1 MKEKAA
7 TVTLLMLLSVAFL
20 LMPLSIVTGQLG
32 VNIYLLNPEE
42 EGVAGQTV
50 NLQGTIDISNGRY
63 QIWFDDRLVLTNS
76 SEGYYVNADFIIP
89 SLPEGT
95 YSITLRDVT
104 TNQNT
109 TKDFTLKLAYYIE
122 AQVPPSPELLQE
134 GDSVVLNVTIA
145 GVQSGTTYHAN
156 VTVTLPEPLGTIYS
170 RIVELAA
177 SGEETVASALVT
189 YPAAA
194 FQPEGSLTDYAG
206 TYKVAFNATL
216 ATGQF
221 IVGFTDS
228 SLYHRGQAV
237 AINAIGYNPGE
248 NATITIVNEKT
259 SDEVYSETVA
269 ASSEG
274 VVSSSYTVPSDA
286 LIGNYNITIT
296 PETTEKLVRD
306 SQIFSVPGY
315 AITVNTLNLAGEP
328 VGQIVVEALDE
339 SADTVYNGTSLFDG
353 STSLKLETGNHVLT
367 AYWNNV
373 AVGEMNVTITGAG
386 SFDLTCQLTNLKIT
400 IKNEQGNLIPF
411 VSLDI
416 TYQYVTTK
424 DGASKTGSASGETD
438 LSGTFVL
445 NSVLPGIS
453 YTVNASLYGVV
464 FNTDNK
470 TVSNVPVQPLSE
482 VVIIC
487 PTKTLTL
494 KIVDYNMEAIPN
506 ARIELV
512 EISSGLFHG
521 AVTDD
526 AGTVTLDL
534 TFGKYRLRVYKDEIL
549 LNSTVIEVFSDAQR
563 QVRCSLY
570 NIQVSVMVVDYFN
583 QPIPNMNVVFNGPGA
598 EARSSTTQ
606 ANGATTFGGVIGGDI
621 QILAY
626 PEGAESSYEAV
637 SLSIEE
643 PTTVEI
649 QMAKYILIGP
659 FLVESSALAT
669 LIVVVV
675 AVLLFVS
682 IEVILRKR
690 AKRSDSGS

>member
-1 MKEKAA
+1 LKEKAA

-20 LMPLSIVTGQLG
+20 FMPLSVVTGQLG
-32 VNIYLLNPEE
+32 VNIYLLNPES
-42 EGVAGQTV
+42 EGVAGQNV
-50 NLQGTIDISNGRY
+50 NLQGTIDTSNGRY
-63 QIWFDDRLVLTNS
+63 QIWFSDRLVLTNS
-76 SEGYYVNADFIIP
+76 SEGYYVNADFTIP
-89 SLPEGT
+89 PLPEGT

-104 TNQNT
+104 TNENT
-109 TKDFTLKLAYYIE
+109 TQDFTLKLAYYIE

-134 GDSVVLNVTIA
+134 GSSVVLNATIA

-156 VTVTLPEPLGTIYS
+156 VTVTLPAPLSTSYS
-170 RIVELAA
+170 RIVELSA
-177 SGEETVASALVT
+177 SGEETVATALVT

-206 TYKVAFNATL
+206 TYHVSFNDTL

-221 IVGFTDS
+221 VVGFTNS
-228 SLYHRGQAV
+228 SLYHRGQTVAV
-237 AINAIGYNPGE
+237 NAIGYQPDE

-259 SDEVYSETVA
+259 NSAVYSETVA

-286 LIGNYNITIT
+286 LISNYNITIT
-296 PETTEKLVRD
+296 PETTEKLIRD

-315 AITVNTLNLAGEP
+315 SITVNTLNLAGEP

-339 SADTVYNGTSLFDG
+339 ATDTVYNGTSLYDG
-353 STSLKLETGNHVLT
+353 TASLKLETGNHVLT
-367 AYWNNV
+367 AYWNDV

-386 SFDLTCQLTNLKIT
+386 SFDLTCRLTNLKIT
-400 IKNEQGNLIPF
+400 VKNEQGNLIPF

-424 DGASKTGSASGETD
+424 SGTSKTGSASGETD

-487 PTKTLTL
+487 PTMTLTL

-521 AVTDD
+521 VVTDA
-526 AGTVTLDL
+526 AGTVTVDV

-549 LNSTVIEVFSDAQR
+549 LNSTVIEVFSDSQR
-563 QVRCSLY
+563 EVRCSLY

-621 QILAY
+621 QIIAY

-649 QMAKYILIGP
+649 QLAKYILIGP
-659 FLVESSALAT
+659 FLIESSALAT

-682 IEVILRKR
+682 IEVIMRRR
-690 AKRSDSGS
+690 AKRSDRES

>member
-1 MKEKAA
+1 LKEKAA

-20 LMPLSIVTGQLG
+20 FMPLSVVTGQLG
-32 VNIYLLNPEE
+32 VNIYLLNPES
-42 EGVAGQTV
+42 EGVAGQNV
-50 NLQGTIDISNGRY
+50 NLQGTIDTSNGRY
-63 QIWFDDRLVLTNS
+63 QIWFSDRLVLTNS
-76 SEGYYVNADFIIP
+76 SEGYYVNADFTIP
-89 SLPEGT
+89 PLPEGT

-104 TNQNT
+104 TNENT
-109 TKDFTLKLAYYIE
+109 TQDFTLKLAYYIE

-134 GDSVVLNVTIA
+134 GSSVVLNATIA

-156 VTVTLPEPLGTIYS
+156 VTVTLPAPLSTSYS
-170 RIVELAA
+170 RIVELSA
-177 SGEETVASALVT
+177 SGEETVATALVT

-206 TYKVAFNATL
+206 TYHVSFNDTL

-221 IVGFTDS
+221 VVGFTNS
-228 SLYHRGQAV
+228 SLYHRGQTVAV
-237 AINAIGYNPGE
+237 NAIGYQPDE

-259 SDEVYSETVA
+259 NSAVYSETVA

-286 LIGNYNITIT
+286 LISNYNITIT
-296 PETTEKLVRD
+296 PETTEKLIRD

-315 AITVNTLNLAGEP
+315 SITVNTLNLAGEP

-339 SADTVYNGTSLFDG
+339 ATDTVYNGTSLYDG
-353 STSLKLETGNHVLT
+353 TASLKLETGNHVLT
-367 AYWNNV
+367 AYWNDV
-373 AVGEMNVTITGAG
+373 AVGEMNVTITGAD
-386 SFDLTCQLTNLKIT
+386 SFDLTCRLTNLKIT
-400 IKNEQGNLIPF
+400 VKNEQGNLIPF

-424 DGASKTGSASGETD
+424 SGTSKTGSASGETD

-487 PTKTLTL
+487 PTMTLTL

-521 AVTDD
+521 VVTDA
-526 AGTVTLDL
+526 AGTVTVDV

-549 LNSTVIEVFSDAQR
+549 LNSTVIEVFSDSQR
-563 QVRCSLY
+563 EVRCSLY

-606 ANGATTFGGVIGGDI
+606 ANGVTTFGGVIGGDI
-621 QILAY
+621 QIIAY

-649 QMAKYILIGP
+649 QLAKYILIGP
-659 FLVESSALAT
+659 FLIESSALAT

-682 IEVILRKR
+682 IEVIMRRR
-690 AKRSDSGS
+690 AKRSDRES

>member
-1 MKEKAA
+1 
-7 TVTLLMLLSVAFL
+7 
-20 LMPLSIVTGQLG
+20 
-32 VNIYLLNPEE
+32 
-42 EGVAGQTV
+42 
-50 NLQGTIDISNGRY
+50 
-63 QIWFDDRLVLTNS
+63 
-76 SEGYYVNADFIIP
+76 
-89 SLPEGT
+89 
-95 YSITLRDVT
+95 
-104 TNQNT
+104 
-109 TKDFTLKLAYYIE
+109 
-122 AQVPPSPELLQE
+122 
-134 GDSVVLNVTIA
+134 
-145 GVQSGTTYHAN
+145 
-156 VTVTLPEPLGTIYS
+156 
-170 RIVELAA
+170 
-177 SGEETVASALVT
+177 
-189 YPAAA
+189 
-194 FQPEGSLTDYAG
+194 
-206 TYKVAFNATL
+206 
-216 ATGQF
+216 
-221 IVGFTDS
+221 
-228 SLYHRGQAV
+228 
-237 AINAIGYNPGE
+237 
-248 NATITIVNEKT
+248 
-259 SDEVYSETVA
+259 VYSETVA

>member
-1 MKEKAA
+1 LKEKAA

-20 LMPLSIVTGQLG
+20 FMPLSVVTGQLG
-32 VNIYLLNPEE
+32 VNIYLLNPES
-42 EGVAGQTV
+42 EGVAGQNV
-50 NLQGTIDISNGRY
+50 NLQGTIDTSNGRY
-63 QIWFDDRLVLTNS
+63 QIWFSDRLVLTNS
-76 SEGYYVNADFIIP
+76 SEGYYVNADFTIP
-89 SLPEGT
+89 PLPEGT

-104 TNQNT
+104 TNENT
-109 TKDFTLKLAYYIE
+109 TQDFTLKLAYYIE

-134 GDSVVLNVTIA
+134 GSSVVLNATIA

-156 VTVTLPEPLGTIYS
+156 VTVTLPAPLSTSYS
-170 RIVELAA
+170 RIVELSA
-177 SGEETVASALVT
+177 SGEETVATALVT

-206 TYKVAFNATL
+206 TYHVSFNDTL

-221 IVGFTDS
+221 VVGFTNS
-228 SLYHRGQAV
+228 SLYHRGQTVAV
-237 AINAIGYNPGE
+237 NAIGYQPDE

-259 SDEVYSETVA
+259 NSEVYSETVA

-286 LIGNYNITIT
+286 LISNYNITIT
-296 PETTEKLVRD
+296 PETTEKLIRD

-315 AITVNTLNLAGEP
+315 SITVNTLNLAGEP

-339 SADTVYNGTSLFDG
+339 ATDTVYNGTSLYDG
-353 STSLKLETGNHVLT
+353 TASLKLETGNHVLT
-367 AYWNNV
+367 AYWNDV

-386 SFDLTCQLTNLKIT
+386 SFDLTCRLTNLKIT
-400 IKNEQGNLIPF
+400 VKNEQGNLIPF

-424 DGASKTGSASGETD
+424 SGTSKTGSASGETD

-487 PTKTLTL
+487 PTMTLTL

-521 AVTDD
+521 VVTDA
-526 AGTVTLDL
+526 AGTVTVDV

-549 LNSTVIEVFSDAQR
+549 LNSTVIEVFSDSQR
-563 QVRCSLY
+563 EVRCSLY

-621 QILAY
+621 QIIAY
-626 PEGAESSYEAV
+626 PEGAENSYEAV

-649 QMAKYILIGP
+649 QLAKYILIGP
-659 FLVESSALAT
+659 FLIESSALAT

-682 IEVILRKR
+682 IEVIMRRR
-690 AKRSDSGS
+690 AKRSDRES

>member
-1 MKEKAA
+1 LKEKAA

-20 LMPLSIVTGQLG
+20 FMPLSVVTGQLG
-32 VNIYLLNPEE
+32 VNIYLLNPES
-42 EGVAGQTV
+42 EGVAGQNV
-50 NLQGTIDISNGRY
+50 NLQGTIDTSNGRY
-63 QIWFDDRLVLTNS
+63 QIWFSDRLVLTNS
-76 SEGYYVNADFIIP
+76 SEGYYVNADFTIP
-89 SLPEGT
+89 PLPEGT

-104 TNQNT
+104 TNENT
-109 TKDFTLKLAYYIE
+109 TQDFTLKLAYYIE

-134 GDSVVLNVTIA
+134 GSSVVLNATIA

-156 VTVTLPEPLGTIYS
+156 VTVTLPAPLSTSYS
-170 RIVELAA
+170 RIVELSA
-177 SGEETVASALVT
+177 SGEETVATALVT

-206 TYKVAFNATL
+206 TYHVSFNDTL

-221 IVGFTDS
+221 VVGFTNS
-228 SLYHRGQAV
+228 SLYHRGQTVAV
-237 AINAIGYNPGE
+237 NAIGYQPDE

-259 SDEVYSETVA
+259 NSEVYSETVA

-286 LIGNYNITIT
+286 LISNYNITIT
-296 PETTEKLVRD
+296 PETTEKLIRD

-315 AITVNTLNLAGEP
+315 SITVNTLNLAGEP

-339 SADTVYNGTSLFDG
+339 ATDTVYNGTSLYDG
-353 STSLKLETGNHVLT
+353 TASLKLETGNHVLT
-367 AYWNNV
+367 AYWNDV

-386 SFDLTCQLTNLKIT
+386 SFDLTCRLTNLKIT
-400 IKNEQGNLIPF
+400 VKNEQGNLIPF

-424 DGASKTGSASGETD
+424 SGTSKTGSASGETD

-487 PTKTLTL
+487 PTMTLTL

-521 AVTDD
+521 VVTDA
-526 AGTVTLDL
+526 AGTVTVDV

-549 LNSTVIEVFSDAQR
+549 LNSTVIEVFSDSQR
-563 QVRCSLY
+563 EVRCSLY

-621 QILAY
+621 QIIAY

-649 QMAKYILIGP
+649 QLAKYILIGP
-659 FLVESSALAT
+659 FLIESSALAT

-682 IEVILRKR
+682 IEVIMRRR
-690 AKRSDSGS
+690 AKRSDRES